1 VAPPTETVSSAN
13 GAAQGARR
21 HALSVVAL
29 GVIVAILYV
38 GRPLFITMAVA
49 VILAFILEPF
59 VDLLMRL
66 RLPRALASL
75 MVCLFA
81 LLGLYVVALGA
92 WSQLSGLYAD
102 LPVYGERVGGIV
114 DDARNRIEGV
124 EQSVYYTL
132 ARRRADEAAALQAAA
147 QQAAASKKK
156 GRKAEP
162 PEPVAPPPPAQPN
175 TLPINDYIYAHLG
188 SFSEFLLMAS
198 FVPFL
203 VYFMLSWQEHLNRS
217 FLQFFDGED
226 RLAAARSLDGIAK
239 IVREFVVGNF
249 LLGILLAVVSW
260 VAFWL
265 IHLPYPGLVG
275 PLSGFL
281 SLLPY
286 VGLPLALAPPLLA
299 ALKLTQAPVYV
310 LAVVI
315 TAALHLLA
323 LNLLY
328 PKIVGSRVHLNPLVV
343 TFSLMLWGLLWG
355 APGLLLAIPLTAGI
369 KAVCDNVKDL
379 GPYGKFLGD

>member
-1 VAPPTETVSSAN
+1 VTPTTDNAT
-13 GAAQGARR
+13 AASGPGHAARQ
-21 HALSVVAL
+21 HALSVVAFGVVIALLYL
-29 GVIVAILYV
+29 GRA
-38 GRPLFITMAVA
+38 LFITMAVA
-49 VILAFILEPF
+49 VILAFILEPV

-66 RLPRALASL
+66 KLPRALASITA
-75 MVCLFA
+75 CLFA
-81 LLGLYVVALGA
+81 LLFLYVIAMGA
-92 WSQLSGLYAD
+92 YSQVSGLYSD
-102 LPVYGERVGGIV
+102 LPVYGERIGGIV
-114 DDARNRIEGV
+114 ESASERIEGV
-124 EQSVYYTL
+124 EQGVYATFS
-132 ARRRADEAAALQAAA
+132 RRKEEAPPLAAAGR
-147 QQAAASKKK
+147 KK

-162 PEPVAPPPPAQPN
+162 QAPPAPAPSPQPQG
-175 TLPINDYIYAHLG
+175 TPIRDYVYARLG
-188 SFSEFLLMAS
+188 EFSEFLLMAS

-217 FLQFFDGED
+217 FLQFFEGED
-226 RLAAARSLDGIAK
+226 RLAAARSLEGIAK

-249 LLGILLAVVSW
+249 LLGVLLAVISW
-260 VAFWL
+260 IAFWL

-299 ALKLTQAPVYV
+299 ALKQNLAQVYV
-310 LAVVI
+310 MAAAI
-315 TAALHLLA
+315 TGVLHLLA

-343 TFSLMLWGLLWG
+343 TFSLMLWGALWG
-355 APGLLLAIPLTAGI
+355 AAGLMLAIPLTAGV

-379 GPYGKFLGD
+379 RPYGKFLGD